1 MKFSKALILLS
12 SIVAVLS
19 DGHNNASDSAKE
31 HSSDDALVIST
42 NLLLDEVSEEILIEV
57 QAVHNS
63 SIVPADAVYD
73 ITFEVVEKH
82 GDEDDKIQAILGHM
96 TDAVSELEL
105 IHAGESG
112 SVSDILAEIMFKA
125 YGSEAPTP
133 APTAKVTE
141 ATMIDEIKNKITD
154 TTDSIAE
161 SAAGIINVVFN
172 PFPTPGP

>member
-73 ITFEVVEKH
+73 IAFEVVEKH

-105 IHAGESG
+105 IHTGESG
-112 SVSDILAEIMFKA
+112 SVSDILAEII
-125 YGSEAPTP
+125 SEYHIKQLYLTLPHFVFQDLYLDIFGP
-133 APTAKVTE
+133 KLKLFSLKIKVFHT
-141 ATMIDEIKNKITD
+141 N
-154 TTDSIAE
+154 
-161 SAAGIINVVFN
+161 
-172 PFPTPGP
+172 